1 MGATDPVA
9 LVKKVRVKAKL
20 CFDSEKIAANQ
31 KGDKLD
37 SRYKNPILKT
47 VKNKFQISKTIFQKM
62 LHRKKAPCLRKN

>member
-47 VKNKFQISKTIFQKM
+47 DKNIKET
-62 LHRKKAPCLRKN
+62 